1 MQIMRRVGA
10 TAAEGFKKLYHGF
23 DGVFR
28 RGKEVIIAEAKYLG
42 SDEVFSLSHLGSTQ
56 HGVQMSRG
64 WIVEVA
70 RRLAKKGQEI
80 GNFIRVLAEGFS
92 PNLKKIL
99 VITRETG
106 KSSGVSRAVLEIFDE
121 IFEVDLLG
129 NILRQYTR

>member
-1 MQIMRRVGA
+1 MRRVGA

-42 SDEVFSLSHLGSTQ
+42 SDEVFSLSHLGSTRS
-56 HGVQMSRG
+56 GIQMG
-64 WIVEVA
+64 MDWILAVA
-70 RRLAKKGQEI
+70 ERLAKKGQEI
-80 GNFIRVLAEGFS
+80 GSLIWALAEGFS
-92 PNLKKIL
+92 PNLKRIL

-121 IFEVDLLG
+121 IYEVDLRG
-129 NILRQYTR
+129 NILKWYIR